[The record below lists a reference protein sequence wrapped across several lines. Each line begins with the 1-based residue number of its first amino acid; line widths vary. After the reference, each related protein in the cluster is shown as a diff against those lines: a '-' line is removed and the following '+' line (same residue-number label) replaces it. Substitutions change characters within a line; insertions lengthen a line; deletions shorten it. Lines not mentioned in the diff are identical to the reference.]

1 MDVESPTSGPTPGS
15 SVPERFDH
23 LSPELSGVL
32 YPDARSHAV
41 DLPGRASDEHGGF
54 WVVTDYEDVLKVAQD
69 WDTFSSAHGLT
80 VPPAPIATRNIPV
93 EVDPPE
99 HRVYKRLINR
109 YFTPAAV
116 AEWEDGTRALIT
128 RLIDDFIEEGH
139 CEFMGSFARPLP
151 ARTFFEFA
159 LGAPQ
164 DDVEKVAY
172 LASKSSTPNDPE
184 AAACWKGLSEWITG
198 FLDGRR
204 ADGRG
209 GDVVDAVLD
218 ARIDGRPITHDEA
231 VGIVQLLIL
240 GGLETTAGALGMMMV
255 RLSTEPSTRE
265 QLAGS
270 KEVAPEA
277 IEELLRLDAA
287 VHRDRPH
294 GHPRHRARRSTDRRG
309 RQGHHLLGGRQPGRV
324 GVPARRH
331 LRPGSGQQPPPEL
344 RRRPASGSGP
354 RSRPRQTTGP
364 SGTTGPRSGRTH
376 SRGS

>member
-32 YPDARSHAV
+32 YPTLAHMRSTCPVAR
-41 DLPGRASDEHGGF
+41 SDEHGGF

-255 RLSTEPSTRE
+255 RCPPSPRRGSSSPARRRWLQRRSRSSSGSTRRSSRSAARPPATPSSAVDGSPGATRSSSTGRPPTGTSRSSRTPTPSTR
-265 QLAGS
+265 
-270 KEVAPEA
+270 
-277 IEELLRLDAA
+277 
-287 VHRDRPH
+287 
-294 GHPRHRARRSTDRRG
+294 
-309 RQGHHLLGGRQPGRV
+309 V
-324 GVPARRH
+324 GPAT
-331 LRPGSGQQPPPEL
+331 
-344 RRRPASGSGP
+344 A
-354 RSRPRQTTGP
+354 T
-364 SGTTGPRSGRTH
+364 
-376 SRGS
+376 